1 MNILLTG
8 GNRGIGLALTT
19 LYAERG
25 DTVHVTAREPA
36 RAEALQALAK
46 KHSNVHIHALDVTD
60 EKAVRALSA
69 TLKDVKL
76 DWLINNAGIASPW
89 ESLEAFDASLAAQVF
104 ATNATAPLVV
114 TRAFLPQL
122 SKSADGR
129 VFHISSRMGSIAD
142 NTSGGAYAYRMSKA
156 ALNMASSC
164 LALELKAKKIS
175 SIVLHPGWV
184 KTDMGGAGATLTV
197 AESSTSLVSLMDRIG
212 LAETGKFY
220 SFDGET
226 LPF

>member
-8 GNRGIGLALTT
+8 GNRGIGLALVT

-25 DTVHVTAREPA
+25 DTVHVTARDPKG
-36 RAEALQALAK
+36 AEALAALAK
-46 KHSNVHIHALDVTD
+46 KHAHVHVHALDVTD
-60 EKAVRALSA
+60 EKAVRALASELSGV
-69 TLKDVKL
+69 TFDR
-76 DWLINNAGIASPW
+76 LINNAGIASPW
-89 ESLEAFDASLAAQVF
+89 ESLEAFDAALAAKVF
-104 ATNATAPLVV
+104 ATNSTAPLVV

-122 SKSADGR
+122 SQSKDAR
-129 VFHISSRMGSIAD
+129 VFHVSSRMGSIGD

-164 LALELKAKKIS
+164 LALELKPKKIA

-184 KTDMGGAGATLTV
+184 QTDMGGSSAPLTV
-197 AESSTSLVSLMDRIG
+197 AESSTQLVALMDRIG
-212 LAETGKFY
+212 ISESGQFY
-220 SFDGET
+220 AFDGTT